1 MLKRMC
7 LGVLVVLLALAGV
20 ASAAEILFEE
30 DFASGLSDDWV
41 SILDTVWTIEDGQ
54 LKNAVDGG
62 LTYSESMF
70 KDFVL
75 EFDTKITNDA
85 GWTGAQIRMNQV
97 IQGIDQG
104 GYTIY
109 YQADGIV
116 QIWKAGTGNIATVDT
131 GLLPNEWRHIKIV
144 AQGNTLKVFVDDN
157 QIIEKK
163 DAFGG
168 YTNEGY
174 FALWTV
180 GGAQVYFDNVRIS
193 GL

>member
-7 LGVLVVLLALAGV
+7 VGVLVVLLALASV
-20 ASAAEILFEE
+20 VSATEILFEE
-30 DFASGLSDDWV
+30 DFAGGLSDDWV
-41 SILDTVWTIEDGQ
+41 SILDTVWTVEDGQ

-62 LTYSESMF
+62 LTYSEFMF
-70 KDFVL
+70 KDFVM

-85 GWTGAQIRMNQV
+85 GWAGAQIRMAQV
-97 IQGIDQG
+97 IQAIDQG

-116 QIWKAGTGNIATVDT
+116 QIWKAGTGNIATADT
-131 GLLPNEWRHIKIV
+131 GLLPDEWRHIKIV

-174 FALWTV
+174 IALWTV

-193 GL
+193 SL